1 MRDRIRLLVMFT
13 LLIAMPAWAQQNA
26 TEAQPVVKPA
36 NKGIIT
42 SSSTIPPAAVQP
54 QASAQSTAAPVA
66 QDVTAKTLP
75 PAVLAAITAPRLTP
89 AESEAMRYTLGPDDV
104 IDVQVQRHPEFSGTY
119 PVNLEGKI
127 QMQFAGDV
135 DVTALTKKELEAK
148 IAKLISSY
156 VINPEVNVTILEY
169 RSKSYL
175 VIGEVNRPG
184 RYFMRSET
192 TTVKDAVI
200 EAGLPMVSAAMRKC
214 RVISPDKNGRV
225 KTRAVDVYSI
235 LYGGNLKKNLEMHPG
250 DTLYVPA
257 TVMAKAFRVIAP
269 ITEPVTSAAGAQSGL
284 NTLGTRPTTRPAR
297 TAY

>member
-1 MRDRIRLLVMFT
+1 MRDKVKLLAMLG
-13 LLIAMPAWAQQNA
+13 LLAAIPAWAQQNA
-26 TEAQPVVKPA
+26 TEAQPVAKSA
-36 NKGIIT
+36 NKGVIT
-42 SSSTIPPAAVQP
+42 SSSTIPPKIEQP
-54 QASAQSTAAPVA
+54 QASAQPTAAPVA
-66 QDVTAKTLP
+66 QATPEALP
-75 PAVLAAITAPRLTP
+75 PAVLAAVTAPRLTP
-89 AESEAMRYTLGPDDV
+89 AESEAMLYTLGPDDL

-135 DVTALTKKELEAK
+135 DVTALTKKELADK

-192 TTVKDAVI
+192 TTVKDAIV

-225 KTRAVDVYSI
+225 KTRDVDVYAI
-235 LYGGNLKKNLEMHPG
+235 LYGGNLRKNLEMHPG

-257 TVMAKAFRVIAP
+257 TIMAKAFRVIAP
-269 ITEPVTSAAGAQSGL
+269 ITEPVTAAAGAQTGLSTL
-284 NTLGTRPTTRPAR
+284 NTRPSTTTTGRPR
-297 TAY
+297 Y